1 MQTEEHSAENDIVN
15 ESVEEAVWEEQGRRI
30 SAVWIV
36 PIVALIVGA
45 WLIYQNLSEKG
56 PEIEIVFK
64 SAEGVEAG
72 KTLVKYRDIEVGKVI
87 DVKFSDDLKSVRVFV
102 ELKKNMQPYLSE
114 KTKFWIMK
122 ARLSLNEVQGLDTLL
137 SGVYIVIDPEKGK
150 QKIRTFKGLD
160 KIPVVSANARGHIY
174 YLKANDIGSLEAGSP
189 IYYKKL
195 RAGSVASY
203 RLDKDGK
210 SVTIKIFIRAP
221 FDKMVLET
229 TRFWNASGITA
240 DIGASGIEVHTESLT
255 SILVGGLAFDNFP
268 KLGIGKPA
276 PQNYTF
282 SLYKSLKEAKK
293 PQYKRVLY
301 FWVYFENSIRGLKI
315 GAPVEFHGV
324 PIGEVVNYSLIGDA
338 KTAEFK
344 IPILIKIEP
353 ERFTVVGKEHNSS
366 QGVDINILGN
376 LFEKGFRAQLQSGN
390 LLTGELFID
399 LDFHKDMPN
408 YEAKMEH
415 GYYVLPTV
423 PATMESIKSDLKTI
437 LNKIST
443 IPFEDIGKEIDL
455 MLKEIRTG
463 TVPALD
469 DTIKNTGMMMKSA
482 DDTMK
487 TLDSTINTA
496 KHNYLDNNAQFNKKL
511 MRLLDELGRTSR
523 SVKNLTDYLERH
535 PESLLRGK

>member
-1 MQTEEHSAENDIVN
+1 MN
-15 ESVEEAVWEEQGRRI
+15 ESVEEAVWEEQGKRI
-30 SAVWIV
+30 STVWIV

-72 KTLVKYRDIEVGKVI
+72 KTLVKYRDIEVGKVT
-87 DVKFSDDLKSVRVFV
+87 DVKFTDDLKSVRVFV
-102 ELKKNMQPYLSE
+102 ELKKNMEPYLSE

-137 SGVYIVIDPEKGK
+137 SGVYIVMNPEKGEK
-150 QKIRTFKGLD
+150 EIHTFRGLD
-160 KIPVVSANARGHIY
+160 KIPVVTANEKGHIY

-195 RAGSVASY
+195 RAGSVDSY

-210 SVTIKIFIRAP
+210 RVTIKVFIKSP

-240 DIGASGIEVHTESLT
+240 DIGTSGIEVHTESLT

-276 PQNYTF
+276 PQSYVF
-282 SLYKSLKEAKK
+282 SLYKSLKNAQK

-353 ERFTVVGKEHNSS
+353 ERFTVIGKEDNSS
-366 QGVDINILGN
+366 KGVDLNILGN
-376 LFEKGFRAQLQSGN
+376 LFERGFRAQLQSGN

-399 LDFHKDMPN
+399 LDFHKDMPT
-408 YEAKMEH
+408 YKAKKEN

-423 PATMESIKSDLKTI
+423 PATMESIKTDLKTI
-437 LNKIST
+437 LKKIST
-443 IPFEDIGKEIDL
+443 IPFEEIGNEIDL

-463 TVPALD
+463 TVPALN
-469 DTIKNTGMMMKSA
+469 DTLKSTGMMIKSA

-487 TLDSTINTA
+487 SLDNTVNAA
-496 KHNYLDNNAQFNKKL
+496 KNNYLDSNAQFNKKL
-511 MRLLDELGRTSR
+511 MRLMDELSRTSR